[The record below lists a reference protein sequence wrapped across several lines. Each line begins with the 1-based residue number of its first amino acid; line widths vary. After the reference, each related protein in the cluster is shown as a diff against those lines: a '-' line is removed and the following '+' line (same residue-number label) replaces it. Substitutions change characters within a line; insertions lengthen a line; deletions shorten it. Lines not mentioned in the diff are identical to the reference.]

1 MLAPLRLTIG
11 RDSKCNHVLP
21 RFAFE
26 VDILGDSRKTPH
38 NDGQPLTGP
47 CMSQN
52 PMLQPDA
59 YGTPSSWDEKSREK
73 SGEGS
78 GAEKSSAHVGEV
90 VSAGDPR
97 DVAEVARALA
107 AHGGG
112 EASFELALDLVLHEV
127 VEQARVATGATGAA
141 IALARAGEM
150 VCRATSGPDAPDL
163 GVRLE
168 TTSGLSGACLQTG
181 SIQLCGDTETDPRV
195 DAEACRRLGVR
206 SILVLPLG
214 EEPEPF
220 GILEVFSSLLDAF
233 GDQDVSSLRNL
244 ARRVVASNVSNRV
257 VNHIPSNLANQM
269 GSHPGSH
276 PVAPVLSSME
286 EESLAP
292 EIVPAIV
299 SEITPEIVPEIGQN
313 IAPDPEPIAEV
324 AAAPHA
330 DEAFRR
336 GQDLWTAILGVLVI
350 LTAIVLGLALGWRGA
365 MVRGFKGVSNGGS
378 QAPTNASA
386 AEKTDR
392 GVDSGA
398 EPDAPSG
405 DLATPAKSDSL
416 PQQGGSKAGTS
427 VEPPSGGLVVTQNGK
442 VIYRFAPAQP
452 TPEKGSATGTNA
464 TGSNGTGNAQQRA
477 GAEGVSGTRLIRRV
491 DPQYPEAARTQRIQG
506 LVTLD
511 VQIGGEGA
519 VHNIAVVEGNPLLAE
534 AAVQA
539 VRQWRYQPYFVDGRP
554 VEMQTRITIRFT
566 LPPA

>member
-1 MLAPLRLTIG
+1 
-11 RDSKCNHVLP
+11 
-21 RFAFE
+21 
-26 VDILGDSRKTPH
+26 
-38 NDGQPLTGP
+38 
-47 CMSQN
+47 MSQN
-52 PMLQPDA
+52 PMLQPDS
-59 YGTPSSWDEKSREK
+59 YGTPSSWDEKPDEKPREK
-73 SGEGS
+73 SDAKS
-78 GAEKSSAHVGEV
+78 GAEKSFAPVGEV

-181 SIQLCGDTETDPRV
+181 TIQLCGDTESDPRV

-214 EEPEPF
+214 EGPEPF

-244 ARRVVASNVSNRV
+244 ARRVVANNVANSLENSLPSNV
-257 VNHIPSNLANQM
+257 ANNVEVE
-269 GSHPGSH
+269 PG
-276 PVAPVLSSME
+276 APVFSSVE
-286 EESLAP
+286 EESHAP
-292 EIVPAIV
+292 EIVPAFV
-299 SEITPEIVPEIGQN
+299 SEIVPEIEQKV
-313 IAPDPEPIAEV
+313 PRDQEPIEEIAD
-324 AAAPHA
+324 APPA

-336 GQDLWTAILGVLVI
+336 GHDLWTAILGVLVI

-365 MVRGFKGVSNGGS
+365 IVRGFNGGASNGGS
-378 QAPTNASA
+378 QALTNASPT
-386 AEKTDR
+386 EKADR
-392 GVDSGA
+392 EVDTGA
-398 EPDAPSG
+398 EPAAPAG
-405 DLATPAKSDSL
+405 DLAAKSDAQ
-416 PQQGGSKAGTS
+416 PQPGGSKAATS

-442 VIYRFAPAQP
+442 VIYRFAPGQP
-452 TPEKGSATGTNA
+452 TPGNA
-464 TGSNGTGNAQQRA
+464 RTTGSNAIGSHATGNAQQRD
-477 GAEGVSGTRLIRRV
+477 GADGVSATRLIHRV
-491 DPQYPEAARTQRIQG
+491 EPQYPEGARTQHIQG

-519 VHNIAVVEGNPLLAE
+519 VHNIAVVQGNPLLAE

-539 VRQWRYQPYFVDGRP
+539 VRQWRYQPYSVDGRP

-566 LPPA
+566 LPPT

>member
-1 MLAPLRLTIG
+1 MQSCPY
-11 RDSKCNHVLP
+11 C
-21 RFAFE
+21 FAFE

-52 PMLQPDA
+52 PMLQPES

-73 SGEGS
+73 SDAKS
-78 GAEKSSAHVGEV
+78 GAGKSSAHVGDV
-90 VSAGDPR
+90 VPAGDPR

-181 SIQLCGDTETDPRV
+181 TIQLCGDTETDARV

-214 EEPEPF
+214 EGPEPF

-244 ARRVVASNVSNRV
+244 ARRVAADDVANRAQNNV
-257 VNHIPSNLANQM
+257 PSNMVNQT
-269 GSHPGSH
+269 GSDQ
-276 PVAPVLSSME
+276 VAPVLSSVE
-286 EESLAP
+286 EKSLAP
-292 EIVPAIV
+292 EFV
-299 SEITPEIVPEIGQN
+299 PEIVPEIEQR
-313 IAPDPEPIAEV
+313 IPPDSEPITEIAG
-324 AAAPHA
+324 APPA
-330 DEAFRR
+330 DETFRR
-336 GQDLWTAILGVLVI
+336 GHDLWTAILGVLVI

-365 MVRGFKGVSNGGS
+365 IVRGFKGASNVGS
-378 QAPTNASA
+378 HAPTNAVPA
-386 AEKTDR
+386 GNTDR

-398 EPDAPSG
+398 ELDAPSG
-405 DLATPAKSDSL
+405 DLETPAKSDS
-416 PQQGGSKAGTS
+416 QHGGSKAETS

-442 VIYRFAPAQP
+442 VIYRFAPGQ
-452 TPEKGSATGTNA
+452 TTTEKGSATGLNATRSNVTGSNA
-464 TGSNGTGNAQQRA
+464 TGSNANGNAQQPA
-477 GAEGVSGTRLIRRV
+477 GAEGVSGTRLIHRV
-491 DPQYPEAARTQRIQG
+491 EPQYPEAARTQHIQG

-519 VHNIAVVEGNPLLAE
+519 VHNIAVIEGNPLLAE

-539 VRQWRYQPYFVDGRP
+539 VRQWRYQPYSVDGRP
-554 VEMQTRITIRFT
+554 VEMQTRITVRFT